1 MSMIVNSI
9 KMFYNK
15 YQFGFFINHELQSNN
30 NESIFGY
37 HGMGN
42 SCYKSNQINYTTT
55 ALDCFLSYLSGKKE
69 SNEQYVPSNIL

>member
-30 NESIFGY
+30 NEYMDWGIKEWAT
-37 HGMGN
+37 HTLI
-42 SCYKSNQINYTTT
+42 QLNY
-55 ALDCFLSYLSGKKE
+55 
-69 SNEQYVPSNIL
+69 